1 MIMLAINFENVL
13 LEKRLTYSDGRL
25 AILDLEVV
33 RSDNV
38 SQTTFRHVARKR
50 HCTER
55 GTGLRKVGGRREG
68 SGLLVDND
76 YVSIEKKEVTF
87 FSLASMGSLMAL
99 MKGWA
104 TYR

>member
-55 GTGLRKVGGRREG
+55 GTSLRKVGGRREG

-76 YVSIEKKEVTF
+76 YVSIEKKRLH
-87 FSLASMGSLMAL
+87 SLAWHP
-99 MKGWA
+99 WA
-104 TYR
+104 V

>member
-1 MIMLAINFENVL
+1 M
-13 LEKRLTYSDGRL
+13 YSDGRL

-33 RSDNV
+33 CSDHV

-68 SGLLVDND
+68 RGLLVDND
-76 YVSIEKKEVTF
+76 YVSIEKKEVTS
-87 FSLASMGSLMAL
+87 FSLAFVGSFMAPI
-99 MKGWA
+99 KGWA